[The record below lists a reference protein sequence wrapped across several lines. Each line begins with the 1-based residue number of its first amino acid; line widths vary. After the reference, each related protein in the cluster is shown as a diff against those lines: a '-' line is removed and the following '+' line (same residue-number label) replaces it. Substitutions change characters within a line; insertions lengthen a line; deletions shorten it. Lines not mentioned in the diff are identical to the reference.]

1 MDSPDIVTAWIA
13 LSCVSIETGPMRVIP
28 GSHKWPRLAHE
39 DTFAGDNLLS
49 RGQRLAED
57 PGDIDGIDLV
67 LEARRMLH

>member
-1 MDSPDIVTAWIA
+1 
-13 LSCVSIETGPMRVIP
+13 MRVIP
-28 GSHKWPRLAHE
+28 GSHKWPRLDHE

-67 LEARRMLH
+67 FEARRMLH